1 MNDSNK
7 IDNTAGIVLEK
18 KIGDQVSVGEIIAYV
33 HANDEEK
40 ANGAIKN
47 LADAFVYSQK
57 PVLTLKSRVLDV
69 YGI

>member
-1 MNDSNK
+1 MSEESK

-18 KIGDQVSVGEIIAYV
+18 KIGDSVSVGEIIAYV

-40 ANGAIKN
+40 ANSAVKN
-47 LADAFVYSQK
+47 LADAYLYSK
-57 PVLTLKSRVLDV
+57 KEITVKSRVLEI